1 MRDTVH
7 PSSIA
12 LKCSVLEEFGL
23 VCQCGGENF
32 ERVTVRRAGQ
42 ATYVTDFVSCTSCK
56 VMFWLAAN
64 TIMQDPEFRND
75 AVSAARFYKK
85 PGRR

>member
-1 MRDTVH
+1 MVI
-7 PSSIA
+7 PI
-12 LKCSVLEEFGL
+12 

-32 ERVTVRRAGQ
+32 ERVTVRRSGQ
-42 ATYVTDFVSCTSCK
+42 ATYVRDFVSCTSCK
-56 VMFWLAAN
+56 VMFRLAAN
-64 TIMQDPEFRND
+64 TIMQDPGFRNE